1 MHCFFCGYM
10 LESNARRG
18 CVVGKVEEHVRCTA
32 TSSGLLSRNRFRVL
46 LPMSLAST
54 RVTGSPQL
62 LFPKSKLNLPVG
74 PDVDADMLSR
84 SMAIPWSG
92 NGVGESESGVETKP
106 PKLESEMGESS
117 DERLRLKPIVDAV
130 GGRCNARW
138 GCGWVASDLVEADD
152 ELRRRDAIWNATA
165 SDVLGLGSG
174 NQHFNQ
180 LFQKPTQRI
189 LDGTFYCIFSHYSC
203 LRIGI

>member
-1 MHCFFCGYM
+1 
-10 LESNARRG
+10 
-18 CVVGKVEEHVRCTA
+18 VEEHLRCTA

-46 LPMSLAST
+46 LPMSLPST

-92 NGVGESESGVETKP
+92 KGVGESESGVETKP
-106 PKLESEMGESS
+106 PKLEREMGESS

-130 GGRCNARW
+130 RARCNAKW

-152 ELRRRDAIWNATA
+152 EMRRRDAIWNATA

-174 NQHFNQ
+174 MKPALQSAVPKTNSTNIGWNI
-180 LFQKPTQRI
+180 LLCFQPLLMLRDWNLI
-189 LDGTFYCIFSHYSC
+189 LE
-203 LRIGI
+203 L